1 MANESRTGNRENESV
16 LDGMPPVTN
25 ELQRGLLLQ
34 RRAAEVGFDWA
45 EPEPVLDKFR
55 EEIAE
60 LQAAMATGEHSQV
73 EDELGDV
80 LFVVVNLARQ
90 LGVDPTA
97 ALRRANAKFEQRFR
111 ALERLAGTRQ
121 LLNRMTLDEMEAL
134 WQRVKAGRGK

>member
-1 MANESRTGNRENESV
+1 MAMESKTDNGESGSV
-16 LDGMPPVTN
+16 LDGMPPATS

-34 RRAAEVGFDWA
+34 QRAAEVGFDWA
-45 EPEPVLDKFR
+45 APGPVLDKFR

-80 LFVVVNLARQ
+80 LFVIVNLARQ
-90 LGVDPTA
+90 LEVDPTV

-111 ALERLAGTRQ
+111 ALERLAGTRE
-121 LLNRMTLDEMEAL
+121 LLHEMALDDMEAL
-134 WQRVKAGRGK
+134 WQKVKAGSGK

>member
-1 MANESRTGNRENESV
+1 MATASGTDNGEGDSV
-16 LDGMPPVTN
+16 LDGLPSVTS

-45 EPEPVLDKFR
+45 APEPVLEKFR

-97 ALRRANAKFEQRFR
+97 ALRRANAKFERRFR
-111 ALERLAGTRQ
+111 ALERLAGTRE
-121 LLNRMTLDEMEAL
+121 LLNNMALDEMEAL
-134 WQRVKAGRGK
+134 WQRVKAGSDK